1 MASTKERLT
10 QLADEHLDLGSGPD
24 FDAQLADAGVSSV
37 AAVAFFKKVNEA
49 FNLSLQAEDCL
60 QFRTLGILAAY
71 VVVRH
76 AGGVCAPNKS
86 GDRAWRI
93 AET

>member
-1 MASTKERLT
+1 MASTKDRLS
-10 QLADEHLDLGSGPD
+10 QLADEHLGLGSDPD

-37 AAVAFFKKVNEA
+37 TAVAFFKEVNDA

-71 VVVRH
+71 IDDN
-76 AGGVCAPNKS
+76 AG
-86 GDRAWRI
+86 
-93 AET
+93 

>member
-10 QLADEHLDLGSGPD
+10 QLADEHLDLGSDPD

-37 AAVAFFKKVNEA
+37 AAVAFFKEVNEA
-49 FNLSLQAEDCL
+49 FNLSLHAEDCL

-71 VVVRH
+71 IDDH
-76 AGGVCAPNKS
+76 SN
-86 GDRAWRI
+86 
-93 AET
+93 